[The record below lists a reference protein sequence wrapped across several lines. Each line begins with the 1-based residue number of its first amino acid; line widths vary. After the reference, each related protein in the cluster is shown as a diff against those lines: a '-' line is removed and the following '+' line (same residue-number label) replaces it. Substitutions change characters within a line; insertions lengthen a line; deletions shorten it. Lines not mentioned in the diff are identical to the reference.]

1 MKNWCFI
8 CYIPDLLIKGPDI
21 IHTITMKKVPY
32 IRGIVKKDV
41 KTKTLC
47 KRLHPGDIALIAHAD
62 LDEIAAQELA
72 ERRVKAV
79 INACNIFSGDYPA
92 QGTKILLEEGIF
104 ILDKVGEKIFSL
116 LDEGEKI
123 AIVGNTIFSHN
134 KKVAQG
140 RIMKKEIF
148 SEHMLRAEENLNHKL
163 DYFVQNTLRFARK
176 EKKLILDKLTI
187 PKLKTKIEG
196 KHVLIVV
203 RGKNYKKDLR
213 AISSYIKEVR
223 PVLIGVD
230 GGADALR
237 EIGFNCHIIIGDM
250 DSVEDTTLYKTG
262 EIIVHAY
269 PGGRAPGMARI
280 TRLGLKAKVIS
291 APGTSEDL
299 AFLLAYEQK
308 AALIVAVGSHSNM
321 LDFLEKGRKGMAS
334 TFLVRLKIGA
344 KLVDAKGL
352 AHLYR
357 GNLRWQPFSILLIA
371 ALFPLAVLAALSPLV
386 RHFLYLFFW
395 KMKFL

>member
-1 MKNWCFI
+1 
-8 CYIPDLLIKGPDI
+8 
-21 IHTITMKKVPY
+21 MKKVPF
-32 IRGIVKKDV
+32 IKGIIKKDF
-41 KTKTLC
+41 KTKALC
-47 KRLHPGDIALIAHAD
+47 KRLHPGDIALIAHPD
-62 LDEIAAQELA
+62 LDELAAQELV
-72 ERRVKAV
+72 ERGVKAV

-92 QGTKILLEEGIF
+92 QGTKILLEEGVY
-104 ILDKVGEKIFSL
+104 ILDKVGDKIFSL
-116 LDEGEKI
+116 LAEGENI
-123 AIVGNTIFSHN
+123 TIVGNTIFSNN
-134 KKVAQG
+134 KKIAQG
-140 RIMKKEIF
+140 RIMKKEIL
-148 SEHMLRAEENLNHKL
+148 SDHMLRAEENLNRKL

-176 EKKLILDKLTI
+176 EKELILDKLDI

-213 AISSYIKEVR
+213 TISSYIKEVK
-223 PVLIGVD
+223 PILIGVD

-237 EIGFNCHIIIGDM
+237 ELGFNCHIIIGDM
-250 DSVEDTTLYKTG
+250 DSVEDTTLFKTE

-269 PGGRAPGMARI
+269 PNGKAPGMARI
-280 TRLGLKAKVIS
+280 ARLGLKAKVIS

-308 AALIVAVGSHSNM
+308 AALIVAVGSHSHM

-334 TFLVRLKIGA
+334 TFLVRLKVGS

-357 GNLRWQPFSILLIA
+357 GNLRWQSFSILLVA
-371 ALFPLAVLAALSPLV
+371 ALFPIAVLATLSPLV

>member
-1 MKNWCFI
+1 
-8 CYIPDLLIKGPDI
+8 
-21 IHTITMKKVPY
+21 MKKVAY
-32 IRGIVKKDV
+32 IRGVVKKDV
-41 KTKTLC
+41 ITKMLC
-47 KRLHPGDIALIAHAD
+47 QRLRPGDIALIAHAD

-72 ERRVKAV
+72 ERGVKAV
-79 INACNIFSGDYPA
+79 INTCNIFSGDYPA

-104 ILDKVGEKIFSL
+104 ILDMVGGKIFSL
-116 LDEGEKI
+116 LEEGER
-123 AIVGNTIFSHN
+123 IVIRGDTVLSRG
-134 KKVAQG
+134 KKVARG
-140 RIMKKEIF
+140 RIMKKEIY
-148 SEHMLRAEENLNHKL
+148 SEQMLRAEENLNHKL
-163 DYFVQNTLRFARK
+163 DHFVQNTLKFARK
-176 EKKLILDKLTI
+176 EKSLILDKLAF

-196 KHVLIVV
+196 RHVLIVV

-213 AISSYIKEVR
+213 AISSYIREEK

-230 GGADALR
+230 GGADALG
-237 EIGFNCHIIIGDM
+237 ELGFNCQIIIGDM
-250 DSVEDTTLYKTG
+250 DSVKDATLHKTG

-269 PGGRAPGMARI
+269 PDGKAPGMARI
-280 TRLGLKAKVIS
+280 TGLGLQAKVIP

-357 GNLRWQPFSILLIA
+357 SNLKWQSVSILLIA
-371 ALFPLAVLAALSPLV
+371 AFFPLAVLIALSPLV

-395 KMKFL
+395 KMKFF

>member
-1 MKNWCFI
+1 MLFSI
-8 CYIPDLLIKGPDI
+8 IPDLLIKGLSN
-21 IHTITMKKVPY
+21 IHTIVMKRIPFIK
-32 IRGIVKKDV
+32 GIVKKDL
-41 KTKTLC
+41 KTKALC
-47 KRLHPGDIALIAHAD
+47 KRLNPGDIALIAHAD
-62 LDEIAAQELA
+62 LDEIAAQELV
-72 ERRVKAV
+72 ERGVKAV

-92 QGTKILLEEGIF
+92 QGTKILLEEGVF
-104 ILDKVGEKIFSL
+104 ILDKVGENIFSL
-116 LDEGEKI
+116 LDEGENI
-123 AIVGNTIFSHN
+123 AIIGNTIFLQN

-148 SEHMLRAEENLNHKL
+148 STHMLRAEENLNHKL
-163 DYFVQNTLRFARK
+163 DYFVQNTLRYARR
-176 EKKLILDKLTI
+176 EKKLILDKLAI
-187 PKLKTKIEG
+187 PKLKIQIEG

-237 EIGFNCHIIIGDM
+237 EIGFNSHIIIGDM
-250 DSVEDTTLYKTG
+250 DSVEDTTLGKAG

-269 PGGRAPGMARI
+269 PSGKAPGMARI
-280 TRLGLKAKVIS
+280 KHLGLRAKVIA

-357 GNLRWQPFSILLIA
+357 GNLRWQSFSVLLAA
-371 ALFPLAVLAALSPLV
+371 ALFPLVVLTALSPLV

-395 KMKFL
+395 KMKLL

>member
-1 MKNWCFI
+1 
-8 CYIPDLLIKGPDI
+8 
-21 IHTITMKKVPY
+21 MKKTRF
-32 IRGIVKKDV
+32 IKGIVKKDF
-41 KTKTLC
+41 KTKALC
-47 KRLHPGDIALIAHAD
+47 KRLHPGDIALIAHPD
-62 LDEIAAQELA
+62 LDELAAQELA
-72 ERRVKAV
+72 ERGVKAV
-79 INACNIFSGDYPA
+79 INACNTFSGDYPA
-92 QGTKILLEEGIF
+92 QGTKVLLEEGIF
-104 ILDKVGEKIFSL
+104 ILDKVGKNIFSEVE
-116 LDEGEKI
+116 EGEVLT
-123 AIVGNTIFSHN
+123 IVGNTIFYSN
-134 KKVAQG
+134 KKIAQG
-140 RIMKKEIF
+140 RVMRKEILAD
-148 SEHMLRAEENLNHKL
+148 HMVRAEENLNRKL
-163 DYFVQNTLRFARK
+163 DFFVQNTLAFARK
-176 EKKLILDKLTI
+176 EKKLILDKLDI
-187 PKLKTKIEG
+187 PELKTRIEG

-213 AISSYIKEVR
+213 AIVSYIKEVK

-250 DSVEDTTLYKTG
+250 DSVEDAALFKAE

-269 PGGRAPGMARI
+269 PDGRAPGMARI
-280 TRLGLKAKVIS
+280 SRLGLKAKIIS

-308 AALIVAVGSHSNM
+308 AALIVAVGSHSHM

-334 TFLVRLKIGA
+334 TFLVRLKIGS

-357 GNLRWQPFSILLIA
+357 GNIRWQSFSVLLAA
-371 ALFPLAVLAALSPLV
+371 ALFPIAVLAALSPLV

-395 KMKFL
+395 KMKFF

>member
-1 MKNWCFI
+1 
-8 CYIPDLLIKGPDI
+8 
-21 IHTITMKKVPY
+21 MKKVPF
-32 IRGIVKKDV
+32 IKGIVKKDL

-47 KRLHPGDIALIAHAD
+47 KRLQPGDIALIAHPD
-62 LDEIAAQELA
+62 LDEIAAQELV
-72 ERRVKAV
+72 ERGVKAV

-92 QGTKILLEEGIF
+92 QGTKILLEEDIF
-104 ILDKVGEKIFSL
+104 IIDNVGKEIFSQL
-116 LDEGEKI
+116 VEGEIITI
-123 AIVGNTIFSHN
+123 AGNVIYAKR

-140 RIMKKEIF
+140 RIMKKEIL
-148 SEHMLRAEENLNHKL
+148 SDHMLRAEENLNRKL
-163 DYFVQNTLRFARK
+163 DYFVQNTLKFARK
-176 EKKLILDKLTI
+176 EKELILGKLNI
-187 PKLKTKIEG
+187 PELKTKIEG

-213 AISSYIKEVR
+213 AISSYIKEVK
-223 PVLIGVD
+223 PILIGVD
-230 GGADALR
+230 GGGDALR
-237 EIGFNCHIIIGDM
+237 ELGFHCQIIIGDM
-250 DSVEDTTLYKTG
+250 DSVEDATLFKAE

-269 PGGRAPGMARI
+269 PNGEAPGMSRI
-280 TRLGLKAKVIS
+280 SRLGLPAKVIP

-299 AFLLAYEQK
+299 AFLLAYEEK
-308 AALIVAVGSHSNM
+308 AALIVAVGSHSHM

-357 GNLRWQPFSILLIA
+357 GNFRWKSFSFLLA
-371 ALFPLAVLAALSPLV
+371 SALFPIVVLAAFSPLV

-395 KMKFL
+395 KMRFL